1 MHLLTRTRLYG
12 ALLLALA
19 ACQQVT
25 VTPISPA
32 PARSPVLTDSVRV
45 FYSLDAVP
53 FRYDE
58 VALLSMDADWLV
70 KDREDIYLKIREK
83 AGEIG
88 ANAVIVAPFEEPT
101 VVTTSGLRGN
111 VLAIFLHLADTVR
124 RSP

>member
-25 VTPISPA
+25 VTPIGPA